1 MNTKTI
7 LIILSTVLITV
18 FLMINN
24 DAVEFDF
31 LIVKIEISKLI
42 VIGVC
47 TLLGFILGILVAK
60 PKKVAKTYDPQI
72 EVVNKD
78 ALSEEDRDYIS

>member
-7 LIILSTVLITV
+7 LIILSTILITV
-18 FLMINN
+18 FLISNN

-47 TLLGFILGILVAK
+47 TLLGFILGIMVAR
-60 PKKVAKTYDPQI
+60 PKKITSTYNPQI
-72 EVVNKD
+72 EIVNKD